1 MFLYSTFVVL
11 LVTYSLQMYNFFSGL
26 AMTTCY
32 WKAIWCRICL
42 KNGFTQSLNVAATS

>member
-1 MFLYSTFVVL
+1 MFFVLDFCCFARHLLSTNV
-11 LVTYSLQMYNFFSGL
+11 QFFSGL